1 MLSYSWVE
9 HVGTQIEYYS
19 MKKYLAFIIHPTSL
33 DYSQKLLSLDNV
45 LMDFKKEDQIVGI
58 SIEQSFLMSFVPL
71 EFLFQIS
78 SNGAHVLL
86 RTFAPNTARKKTFS
100 LPAKFSIFN
109 VCRQQIKF
117 FRVQK
122 TIQVNEIFLYAQGTV
137 SYRGT

>member
-1 MLSYSWVE
+1 MLPYSWVG

-19 MKKYLAFIIHPTSL
+19 MKKYYLAFIIHPTSL

-71 EFLFQIS
+71 EFFFQIS

-109 VCRQQIKF
+109 LVHR
-117 FRVQK
+117 
-122 TIQVNEIFLYAQGTV
+122 
-137 SYRGT
+137 

>member
-1 MLSYSWVE
+1 MLPYSWVG

-19 MKKYLAFIIHPTSL
+19 MKKYYLAFIIHPTSL

-71 EFLFQIS
+71 EFFFQIS

-86 RTFAPNTARKKTFS
+86 RTFAPKSEEENFFFASKV
-100 LPAKFSIFN
+100 FN
-109 VCRQQIKF
+109 FQPR
-117 FRVQK
+117 
-122 TIQVNEIFLYAQGTV
+122 T
-137 SYRGT
+137 